1 MQASISLP
9 LKSAKVN
16 LHEGSTELT
25 FIPNNSG
32 DRLSSVTIDELREVI
47 SMYDFIQTRQASP
60 IAKKTDF

>member
-1 MQASISLP
+1 MQASIFLP

-16 LHEGSTELT
+16 LHEDSTELT
-25 FIPNNSG
+25 FIPNNSE

-60 IAKKTDF
+60 VAKKTDF